1 VFTWLSSVLDASRDY
16 DISGPPVSSNRTTE
30 ILRQD
35 LETVN
40 KELAELKSL
49 WKEEKKNFVSEKAVL
64 QDAANRLSAQVKE
77 EARRLAETERKGEKK
92 RLTVENVSAYATYD
106 KLSFDFP

>member
-1 VFTWLSSVLDASRDY
+1 
-16 DISGPPVSSNRTTE
+16 VSSNRTAE
-30 ILRQD
+30 VLRRD

-49 WKEEKKNFVSEKAVL
+49 WKEEKKNFVSEKAIL
-64 QDAANRLSAQVKE
+64 QNAANRLNAQVKE

-92 RLTVENVSAYATYD
+92 RLTVENVSACATYSR
-106 KLSFDFP
+106 LSFDYL